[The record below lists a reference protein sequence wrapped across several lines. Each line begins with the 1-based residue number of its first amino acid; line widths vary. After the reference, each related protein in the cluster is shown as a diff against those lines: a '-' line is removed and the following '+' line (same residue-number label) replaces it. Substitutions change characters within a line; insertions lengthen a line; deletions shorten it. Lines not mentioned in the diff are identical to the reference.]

1 MIRSLTI
8 NKGEKMNLK
17 ETKLESKILKMD
29 CYDQELW
36 VMDNEEFINNSSNEF
51 KSFIKDLDFET
62 GQLALENLNADVY
75 AQTMK
80 GTG

>member
-1 MIRSLTI
+1 MFNNNKRDEMI
-8 NKGEKMNLK
+8 NEKR
-17 ETKLESKILKMD
+17 LENKILGLD

-36 VMDNEEFINNSSNEF
+36 VADNQDIISNSSSEF

-62 GQLALENLNADVY
+62 GQSALENLNADVY

-80 GTG
+80 GMK

>member
-1 MIRSLTI
+1 MFNNERDKMI
-8 NKGEKMNLK
+8 NEKS
-17 ETKLESKILKMD
+17 LESKILKMD

-62 GQLALENLNADVY
+62 GQSALENLNADY
-75 AQTMK
+75 YTQTMR
-80 GTG
+80 GQ

>member
-1 MIRSLTI
+1 M
-8 NKGEKMNLK
+8 KK
-17 ETKLESKILKMD
+17 KLERKIFDLD

-36 VMDNEEFINNSSNEF
+36 IMDNEEFINNSSNEF

-62 GQLALENLNADVY
+62 GQSALENLNADYY

-80 GTG
+80 GQ